1 MQQSWWQNAV
11 IYQIYPRSFYDSSG
25 DGVGDL
31 KGIVQRLD
39 YIASL
44 NVDAIWV
51 SPFYPSP
58 MQDFGYDVSD
68 YCGVDPMFGSLE
80 DFKELLN
87 KAHQRGL
94 KVLLDQVWCHSSEQ
108 HPWFLESK
116 QDRHNSKADWY
127 VWSDP
132 KPNGDPPNN
141 WLATFGGQAW
151 SWHPAREQYYLHH
164 FLSCQPALNWHNPK
178 VQEAMLEVGRFWLE
192 LGVDGFRF
200 DVINFLMHDRQ
211 LRDNPIRPADQPAPA
226 GGSLAI
232 PFFRYINRYNIGQDI
247 TYATLPRI
255 RQLLEEF
262 PHTTSLAEISSA
274 EEPLAESLKA
284 VGPDCLHMAYNS
296 ALMTEKLLTAEQLR
310 DTLRRA
316 QPLIARGGLCWTA
329 GTHDF
334 PRLASRWHQQLMSD
348 RFDQEAFNLMLAVLM
363 VGLPGSTCIYQGDEL
378 GLPEAQLA
386 FDQLR
391 DPFGIRNY
399 PQVAGRDGCR
409 TPLPWH
415 RGQPHHGFSDGPTTW
430 LPAPQDHEVF
440 AVSEQERQPSSL
452 LNQYRRLLQ
461 WRREQPALNKS
472 LAVHT
477 LETQPEIL
485 GFTRGSDTTQPLTF
499 LFNFTDQIQH
509 QPLDTLPELYFEPAW
524 LHGGARQFTDTLEL
538 PPHGVLVTESGIP
551 HD

>member
-262 PHTTSLAEISSA
+262 PHTTSLAEIST
-274 EEPLAESLKA
+274 
-284 VGPDCLHMAYNS
+284 
-296 ALMTEKLLTAEQLR
+296 LMR
-310 DTLRRA
+310 
-316 QPLIARGGLCWTA
+316 
-329 GTHDF
+329 
-334 PRLASRWHQQLMSD
+334 
-348 RFDQEAFNLMLAVLM
+348 
-363 VGLPGSTCIYQGDEL
+363 
-378 GLPEAQLA
+378 
-386 FDQLR
+386 
-391 DPFGIRNY
+391 
-399 PQVAGRDGCR
+399 
-409 TPLPWH
+409 
-415 RGQPHHGFSDGPTTW
+415 
-430 LPAPQDHEVF
+430 
-440 AVSEQERQPSSL
+440 
-452 LNQYRRLLQ
+452 
-461 WRREQPALNKS
+461 
-472 LAVHT
+472 
-477 LETQPEIL
+477 
-485 GFTRGSDTTQPLTF
+485 
-499 LFNFTDQIQH
+499 
-509 QPLDTLPELYFEPAW
+509 
-524 LHGGARQFTDTLEL
+524 
-538 PPHGVLVTESGIP
+538 
-551 HD
+551 